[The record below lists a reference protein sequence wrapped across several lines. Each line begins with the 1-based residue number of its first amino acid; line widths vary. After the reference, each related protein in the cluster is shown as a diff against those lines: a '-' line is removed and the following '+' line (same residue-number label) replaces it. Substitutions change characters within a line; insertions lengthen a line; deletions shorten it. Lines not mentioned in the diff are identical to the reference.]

1 MNIIIIP
8 YRNREKH
15 LMYFLKN
22 TVPLLKKYMSFT
34 IVIIEQVEGKPFN
47 RGKLLNIGYDKFK
60 DLGESFFTH
69 DVDINPLE
77 NTIKDIYTKEVKE
90 DEIMGIFNSKHDTL
104 GGIIKFKKKIF
115 KKING
120 FPNNYWG
127 WGVEDKSL
135 QNRAEY
141 YNTLITKNI
150 TTDDPKRDNY
160 FLRFDDI
167 NDRVKLDECTKWYL
181 EYKLF
186 KTLDLEKQLEIIK
199 GSGLENLNYQIIKE
213 GQVEENVYK
222 ILVSI

>member
-8 YRNREKH
+8 YRKREKH
-15 LMYFLKN
+15 LKYFIEN
-22 TVPLLKKYMSFT
+22 TVPLLKKYMKF
-34 IVIIEQVEGKPFN
+34 ILVIIEQTEGKPFN
-47 RGKLLNIGYDKFK
+47 RGKLLNIGYDIFK
-60 DLGESFFTH
+60 DIGDNFFTH

-77 NTIKDIYTKEVKE
+77 NTIRDIYTKEIRMN
-90 DEIMGIFNSKHDTL
+90 EIMGIFNSKHDTL
-104 GGIIKFKKKIF
+104 GGIIKFKKEIY

-141 YNTLITKNI
+141 YKTLITKNI
-150 TTDDPKRDNY
+150 TTDDPNRDKY

-167 NDRVKLDECTKWYL
+167 NDRERVDEHKKWYL

-186 KTLDLEKQLEIIK
+186 KTLDDKKKLETINR
-199 GSGLENLNYQIIKE
+199 SGLCSLNYKKIQEKKL
-213 GQVEENVYK
+213 GENIYK
-222 ILVSI
+222 ILVLI

>member
-8 YRNREKH
+8 YRKREKH
-15 LMYFLKN
+15 LKYFIEN
-22 TVPLLKKYMSFT
+22 TVPLLRKYMLFRL
-34 IVIIEQVEGKPFN
+34 VIIEQVEGKPFN
-47 RGKLLNIGYDKFK
+47 RGKLLNIGYDIFK
-60 DLGESFFTH
+60 ELGDNFYTH

-77 NTIKDIYTKEVKE
+77 ETIKEIYTKEVKK

-104 GGIIKFKKKIF
+104 GGIIKFKKEVY

-141 YNTLITKNI
+141 NKVKITKNI
-150 TTDDPKRDNY
+150 TTDDPNRKKY

-167 NDRVKLDECTKWYL
+167 NDRERVDEHKKWYL

-186 KTLDLEKQLEIIK
+186 KTLSEEEKLKVINR
-199 GSGLENLNYQIIKE
+199 SGLCNLNYKKMKE
-213 GQVEENVYK
+213 EKLEENIYK
-222 ILVSI
+222 ILVYI

>member
-8 YRNREKH
+8 YRKREKH
-15 LMYFLKN
+15 LKYFIEN
-22 TVPLLKKYMSFT
+22 TVPLLKKYMKF
-34 IVIIEQVEGKPFN
+34 IEVIIEQIEGKPFN
-47 RGKLLNIGYDKFK
+47 RGKLLNIGYDIFK
-60 DLGESFFTH
+60 DIGDNFFTH

-77 NTIKDIYTKEVKE
+77 NTIRDIYTKEIRIN
-90 DEIMGIFNSKHDTL
+90 EIMGIFNSKHDTL
-104 GGIIKFKKKIF
+104 GGIIKFKKEIY

-141 YNTLITKNI
+141 YETLITKNI
-150 TTDDPKRDNY
+150 TTDDPNRDKY

-167 NDRVKLDECTKWYL
+167 NDRERVDEHKKWYL

-186 KTLDLEKQLEIIK
+186 KTLDDKKKLETINR
-199 GSGLENLNYQIIKE
+199 SGLCSLNYKKLQEKKL
-213 GQVEENVYK
+213 GENIYK

>member
-8 YRNREKH
+8 YRKREKH
-15 LMYFLKN
+15 LKYFLKN
-22 TVPLLKKYMSFT
+22 TIPLLKKYMSFT
-34 IVIIEQVEGKPFN
+34 IVIIEQIEGKPFN

-60 DLGESFFTH
+60 DYGENFFTH

-77 NTIKDIYTKEVKE
+77 NTIKNIYIKEIN
-90 DEIMGIFNSKHDTL
+90 DNEIMGIFNSKHDTL

-160 FLRFDDI
+160 FLRFNDI
-167 NDRVKLDECTKWYL
+167 NDRVRVDEHKKWYL

-186 KTLDLEKQLEIIK
+186 KTMSDDKKLEVITR
-199 GSGLENLNYQIIKE
+199 SGLKHLNYQIIKE
-213 GQVEENVYK
+213 EKIEENVYK
-222 ILVSI
+222 ILVLI